1 MIPGGGQPASMES
14 DDNVPMDLSVPK
26 PVDMS
31 MPLVQGV
38 NMELTGQASIPPIF
52 TSVILANPN
61 RLARHVETME
71 VFMED
76 ADDVV
81 PYPSENVR
89 DIATSMDGPGGV
101 GQDGFF
107 LQNFAPQER
116 FTESEIR
123 FDSLPIVSSNLL
135 PESPGEV
142 PQYGFAVEVEE
153 PGSGR
158 HVAQPQQEELLAR
171 TSAFLNSFEDA
182 QESETPHVY
191 ESPRSG

>member
-1 MIPGGGQPASMES
+1 MPRFVESTAPPVQEVDVELIGQTRVS
-14 DDNVPMDLSVPK
+14 
-26 PVDMS
+26 
-31 MPLVQGV
+31 
-38 NMELTGQASIPPIF
+38 PIF
-52 TSVILANPN
+52 TSVIMANPN
-61 RLARHVETME
+61 RLVGHVENMD

-89 DIATSMDGPGGV
+89 DIATPMDGSEGV

-116 FTESEIR
+116 FTESEVR

-135 PESPGEV
+135 PESPVEV

-153 PGSGR
+153 PGSSR
-158 HVAQPQQEELLAR
+158 HVTQFFGR
-171 TSAFLNSFEDA
+171 KNS
-182 QESETPHVY
+182 
-191 ESPRSG
+191 